1 MAGPNCPTNWQS
13 ASRNVTLVQILNH
26 LSALEFLNFDNDT
39 VWMSWMSTQY
49 LRKVF
54 TCWKCPSALLHSRT
68 VWLARS
74 FYLLALVVKIFSEDR
89 WRIDIKIAELYWLD
103 GGGPGWQSAVAWVPI
118 IMGDNKWWTFIGFI
132 RRHHSPHHSY
142 ITRGQG
148 GKLSSEE
155 YKVLDIVGITFIN
168 LKSSNNKF
176 YQTDQTRR

>member
-1 MAGPNCPTNWQS
+1 MPT
-13 ASRNVTLVQILNH
+13 
-26 LSALEFLNFDNDT
+26 
-39 VWMSWMSTQY
+39 
-49 LRKVF
+49 
-54 TCWKCPSALLHSRT
+54 SALLNGCLNKFDLGLKLRWSSSPMDSL
-68 VWLARS
+68 VSKVL
-74 FYLLALVVKIFSEDR
+74 LLALVRIFSEDR
-89 WRIDIKIAELYWLD
+89 WRIDVKVVALKSLAA
-103 GGGPGWQSAVAWVPI
+103 GPGWQSAVAWVPI

-176 YQTDQTRR
+176 YQTDQTRRWIKCITLYFI